1 MRPYVKLRWPLVII
15 VVEGVTFPPAWGDR
29 DPCDHFIRKQLEPR
43 SSEYQEVYT
52 NVMKTGASSVR
63 QIIKVRAY
71 VGRRFHFF
79 SSGPSYIHLSP
90 FTFNPFLFYV
100 PSMPQFPTKRSFFS
114 RRRFDEAIV
123 ALALRSIDE
132 SYFTTYTLVRL
143 GLSTPS
149 GSYFYFC
156 TFVYL

>member
-1 MRPYVKLRWPLVII
+1 MLHGNHFWLSIYGVHIGATWRIRLSRPCAAAMRPYVKLRWPLVII

-100 PSMPQFPTKRSFFS
+100 PSMPQFPTKRSFFH
-114 RRRFDEAIV
+114 E
-123 ALALRSIDE
+123 E
-132 SYFTTYTLVRL
+132 
-143 GLSTPS
+143 GLMK
-149 GSYFYFC
+149 
-156 TFVYL
+156 L